1 MERVGADRRRGLRAR
16 IHGGPSHHARSGER
30 ARRSGDGH
38 RKYPTRRRESEGRRR
53 ERAHGADRG
62 HGLGPLRGGDME
74 KATVR
79 IETDSP
85 FRPSEIM
92 GDLRI
97 VAETL
102 YHPMRLVG
110 FWDAAANTHMCPKP
124 SSGSPVLTALRQDIL
139 VTCRTA
145 ARCSA
150 SSRPPSRSCF
160 LMPMSACFSVEAN
173 RSRIADSVPGGTSC

>member
-1 MERVGADRRRGLRAR
+1 MRAGARYTSKAPAGTTSRD
-16 IHGGPSHHARSGER
+16 
-30 ARRSGDGH
+30 
-38 RKYPTRRRESEGRRR
+38 
-53 ERAHGADRG
+53 
-62 HGLGPLRGGDME
+62 DME

-110 FWDAAANTHMCPKP
+110 FWDAAANTHMCPETELGQSCP
-124 SSGSPVLTALRQDIL
+124 HGAPAGHPDHV
-139 VTCRTA
+139 
-145 ARCSA
+145 
-150 SSRPPSRSCF
+150 PYSRSMQRLKQAAVEVVFPHANVSMF
-160 LMPMSACFSVEAN
+160 LS
-173 RSRIADSVPGGTSC
+173 

>member
-1 MERVGADRRRGLRAR
+1 
-16 IHGGPSHHARSGER
+16 
-30 ARRSGDGH
+30 
-38 RKYPTRRRESEGRRR
+38 
-53 ERAHGADRG
+53 
-62 HGLGPLRGGDME
+62 ME

-110 FWDAAANTHMCPKP
+110 FWDAAANTHMCPETELGQSCP
-124 SSGSPVLTALRQDIL
+124 HGAPAGHPGHV
-139 VTCRTA
+139 
-145 ARCSA
+145 
-150 SSRPPSRSCF
+150 PYSRSMQRLKQAAIEVVFPHANVSMF
-160 LMPMSACFSVEAN
+160 LS
-173 RSRIADSVPGGTSC
+173 